1 MRFPEKTEGVL
12 TFGEHKLKFKSEKCS
27 FDISLER
34 IADVRTRKETNMAT
48 MMGSYAALGML
59 GLVLMRKNK
68 IGILTV
74 SFKDPLGDLQQPQFA
89 FIPRTVKEVNL
100 IDDIAKLLYEL
111 RLKVKEE

>member
-1 MRFPEKTEGVL
+1 
-12 TFGEHKLKFKSEKCS
+12 
-27 FDISLER
+27 
-34 IADVRTRKETNMAT
+34 MAT

-100 IDDIAKLLYEL
+100 IDDIAKRESGSFLSYAGNKLDY
-111 RLKVKEE
+111 